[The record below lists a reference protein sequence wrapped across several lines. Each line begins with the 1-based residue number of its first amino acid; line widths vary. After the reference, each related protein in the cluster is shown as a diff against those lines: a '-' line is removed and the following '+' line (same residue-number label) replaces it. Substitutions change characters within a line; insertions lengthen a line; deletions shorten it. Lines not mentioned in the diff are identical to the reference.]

1 MRELL
6 SDKGSIYIHCD
17 WHCGHYIKVLCDEIF
32 GRENFRNE
40 IVWRRGRILGMRLCG
55 VEAMG
60 LGIQVVLNFLEIA
73 IRFTIIQKV
82 KILYFIDNLSLILV
96 QQ

>member
-1 MRELL
+1 
-6 SDKGSIYIHCD
+6 
-17 WHCGHYIKVLCDEIF
+17 
-32 GRENFRNE
+32 
-40 IVWRRGRILGMRLCG
+40 MRLCG

-82 KILYFIDNLSLILV
+82 KIIYFIDNLSLILV
-96 QQ
+96 ATMKMSNFDDGRWQGDL